1 MRIEQSHACCGHY
14 QIHGLEDID
23 LKTGHVTNNWGRN
36 GPLSQ
41 NLLGPLYYSWIQ
53 GQGQSKHANKL
64 ASEFKKLK
72 YTVEKVV
79 LGHNP
84 GHSKAYKLIMFV
96 ARPSAEEVEK
106 KTEADIDDEDEGG
119 LV

>member
-1 MRIEQSHACCGHY
+1 MKIEQSHDCCGHY
-14 QIHGLEDID
+14 QIRGLNDID
-23 LKTGHVTNNWGRN
+23 LKTGDVHDYWHNAR
-36 GPLSQ
+36 PLSKS
-41 NLLGPLYYSWIQ
+41 LVGPLYYSWIQ

-84 GHSKAYKLIMFV
+84 GHSKSYKLIMFI
-96 ARPSAEEVEK
+96 ARPRAETINRKVG
-106 KTEADIDDEDEGG
+106 EDEI
-119 LV
+119 